1 MLQISTLY
9 HQVLKDDVNIYMNVC
24 ILDIP
29 EKSDKTNKRSA
40 SKMWIWKS
48 TRVQHPVIDLKMEL
62 FVKIVHD
69 FKL

>member
-24 ILDIP
+24 ILYIP

-40 SKMWIWKS
+40 SKM
-48 TRVQHPVIDLKMEL
+48 
-62 FVKIVHD
+62 
-69 FKL
+69 

>member
-40 SKMWIWKS
+40 SKM
-48 TRVQHPVIDLKMEL
+48 
-62 FVKIVHD
+62 
-69 FKL
+69 